1 MTSTLDFNETELEP
15 LDQFCKRGSYIK
27 NSVRSL
33 GFCKVEQGLI
43 PGRFVTGTHKRRGYS
58 VMLRK
63 NGVGDL
69 TFGTLGYRLV
79 YAQAG
84 RVVLC

>member
-1 MTSTLDFNETELEP
+1 MTSTLYFNKTELKP
-15 LDQFCKRGSYIK
+15 LDQFCKRGSCIK
-27 NSVRSL
+27 DAVRSL
-33 GFCKVEQGLI
+33 GFCKGEQGLI
-43 PGRFVTGTHKRRGYS
+43 PGRSVTSTHKRREYT
-58 VMLRK
+58 VMIRK